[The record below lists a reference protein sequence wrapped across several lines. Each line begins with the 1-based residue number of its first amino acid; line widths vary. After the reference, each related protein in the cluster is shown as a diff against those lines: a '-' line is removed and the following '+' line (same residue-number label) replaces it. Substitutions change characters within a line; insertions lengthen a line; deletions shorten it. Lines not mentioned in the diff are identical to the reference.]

1 MIADYPIDRIRADF
15 PILATTTP
23 SGAPLTYLDTAATSQ
38 KPQQVIDRLVRF
50 YSAEYGTVRRGVYSL
65 SQAATAEFEGVRAKC
80 ASFVGATDPSEI
92 VFVRGVTEAMNL
104 VASAWG
110 GANLRAGDH
119 VVVTRMEHHSSIVPW
134 QLICDRTGATL
145 HAVNITEAG
154 ELDLDHLRELL
165 RGPVKVVSVVHVSN
179 GLGTINPIK
188 QIAAM
193 AHAAGAICV
202 ADGAQSAPHLPI
214 DVADLGV
221 DFYAVSGHKM
231 LGPTG
236 IGFLWG
242 RRRILES
249 MPPYQGGGEM
259 IDRVTFEG
267 STWEE
272 PPWKFEAGTPA
283 FAQVVGLGSAI
294 DYMND
299 IGRDRIAAWDSH
311 LLAYT
316 EGALAELPGIRFFG
330 QAAER
335 SGIVSFGLG
344 AIHPMDIGTML
355 DQMGICIRVGQ
366 HCVQP
371 VMDFFGVP
379 ATARASFGPYT
390 TTEDIDRLV
399 QGLREVHDLF
409 G

>member
-1 MIADYPIDRIRADF
+1 MISDYPIERIRADF
-15 PILATTTP
+15 PILSSTTP

-38 KPQQVIDRLVRF
+38 KPTQVIDRLVRF
-50 YSAEYGTVRRGVYSL
+50 YSEEYGTVRRGVYSL
-65 SQAATAEFEGVRAKC
+65 SQAATAMFEGVRAKC
-80 ASFVGATDPSEI
+80 ASFVGAADPSEI

-110 GANLRAGDH
+110 GANLGSGDH

-134 QLICDRTGATL
+134 QLICARAGATL
-145 HAVNITEAG
+145 HAVDMSEKG
-154 ELDLDHLRELL
+154 ELDLDHLATLL
-165 RGPVKVVSVVHVSN
+165 EGPVKVVSVVHVSN

-188 QIAAM
+188 KIAEM
-193 AHAAGAICV
+193 AHRAGAICV
-202 ADGAQSAPHLPI
+202 ADGAQAAPHLPI
-214 DVADLGV
+214 DVQDLGV

-236 IGFLWG
+236 IGFLYG
-242 RRRILES
+242 KRAILDA

-259 IDRVTFEG
+259 IDRVTIEA

-283 FAQVVGLGSAI
+283 FAQVVGLGAAI

-299 IGRDRIAAWDSH
+299 IGRDRIAAWDHH
-311 LLAYT
+311 LLTYA
-316 EGALAELPGIRFFG
+316 ENALAELPGLRFYG
-330 QAAER
+330 QADER
-335 SGIVSFGLG
+335 SGIVSFGLKG
-344 AIHPMDIGTML
+344 IHPMDIGTML

-371 VMDFFGVP
+371 VMDFYGVP
-379 ATARASFGPYT
+379 ATARASFGLYT
-390 TTEDIDRLV
+390 TTDDIDRLV
-399 QGLREVHDLF
+399 VGLREVQDLLA
-409 G
+409 